1 MNNSPKQPARPPVE
15 AARVGDA
22 HPLSLAL
29 FALTLA
35 SGLID
40 AVSYLGL
47 GHVFTANMT
56 GNVVVIGFALAGAP
70 GFSITGSLI
79 SLGAFLVGAV
89 VAGRL
94 AARFAAGSRQPW
106 VRAALITE
114 TTLQAAA
121 TAVAFATHGQTELLI
136 GLLALAM
143 GLRNGTVRKLGIPDM
158 TTTVL
163 TLTITGIGADSSLAG
178 GNNARVRR
186 RLLAIA
192 LMVTGATLGAVL
204 VLHGHLP
211 WALLAS
217 TVVLVAAAVGY
228 REPKTDRSQTAGA

>member
-1 MNNSPKQPARPPVE
+1 MTKSLSLNPSAPPPIE

-22 HPLSLAL
+22 HPLSLTL

-56 GNVVVIGFALAGAP
+56 GNVVVIGFAVAGAA
-70 GFSITGSLI
+70 GFSVIRSLI
-79 SLGAFLVGAV
+79 SLAAFLVGAV
-89 VAGRL
+89 VAGRM
-94 AARFAAGSRQPW
+94 AKRATAGSRESW
-106 VRAALITE
+106 VRTALVTE

-121 TAVAFATHGQTELLI
+121 TIVAFAAHGQAELLI
-136 GLLALAM
+136 ALLALAM
-143 GLRNGTVRKLGIPDM
+143 GLRNGTVRKLGIPDL

-178 GNNARVRR
+178 GTNTRVRR

-192 LMVTGATLGAVL
+192 LMVTGATLGATL
-204 VLHGHLP
+204 VLRGLLP

-217 TVVLVAAAVGY
+217 TVIQVAAVLGY
-228 REPKTDRSQTAGA
+228 REPRAQDS

>member
-1 MNNSPKQPARPPVE
+1 VNKSLNPPARAAVE
-15 AARVGDA
+15 AVRVGDA

-56 GNVVVIGFALAGAP
+56 GNVVVIGFAVAGAP
-70 GFSITGSLI
+70 GFSITGSLV
-79 SLGAFLVGAV
+79 SLAAFLIGAV

-94 AARFAAGSRQPW
+94 AARFSPGNREPW
-106 VRAALITE
+106 IRAALLTE
-114 TTLQAAA
+114 TALQAAA
-121 TAVAFATHGQTELLI
+121 TVVAFAGHGQTELLI
-136 GLLALAM
+136 ALLALAM
-143 GLRNGTVRKLGIPDM
+143 GLRNGTVRKIGIPDL

-192 LMVTGATLGAVL
+192 LMVVGATAGAAL
-204 VLHGHLP
+204 VLRGRLS

-217 TVVLVAAAVGY
+217 TVVVLVAVLGY
-228 REPKTDRSQTAGA
+228 REPKPEGT